1 MIRYSIHDIEKITGI
16 KAHTIRIWEKRYGI
30 VFPERTQTNIR
41 YYCDEE
47 LKKIMNISTL
57 NNNGYKISQ
66 IAKMSAEEINEK
78 IIEISASSS
87 DYEIQINNLVVSMLE
102 LEEEKFEKTLST
114 GLIKLGFEKTFTHI
128 IYPFLDK
135 IGILWQIGTINPA
148 QEHFISN
155 LIRQKLI
162 LAIDGQ
168 NQTTDK
174 NANTFLLFLPEGEL
188 HEIGLLF
195 CSYLLKKSGQKVVY
209 LGQSVPLKDLVE
221 IIKII
226 HIDYLLTFF
235 VKATPLNNIKS
246 YIHRLAES
254 IPDKTIYITGQQLKN
269 QNLDL
274 PSNFKQLYNIESLK
288 ALLKD

>member
-66 IAKMSAEEINEK
+66 IAIMSAEEINEK

-87 DYEIQINNLVVSMLE
+87 DYEIQINNLVVAMLE

-135 IGILWQIGTINPA
+135 LGILWQIGTINPA

-174 NANTFLLFLPEGEL
+174 NTSSFLLFLPEGEL

-195 CSYLLKKSGQKVVY
+195 CSYLLKKSGQRVVY

-221 IIKII
+221 IIKIT

-235 VKATPLNNIKS
+235 VKATPLADIKS
-246 YIHRLAES
+246 YIKRLAES

-274 PSNFKQLYNIESLK
+274 PSNFKQLYDIESLK